1 MATLNGVEFGIVNK
15 TTTVIHDNNI
25 IDIPG
30 SDTVVNDDAGYS
42 TGPMQ
47 ITGHV
52 KNESEFDDFKG
63 EFYGG
68 GDLTLIADP
77 DSGKQYTVYASG
89 NVTELDGDNTYPLTD
104 IVFQCSFFMKYP
116 YLESVTE
123 VTRTKTITSN
133 NQEWSADDSANDID
147 TSGSVDAVPDIQ
159 VKGGTTNAGII
170 QTDTDSNYNLSNS
183 LSTVSISYTGTSGSE
198 VITSSN
204 RFGQTI
210 NCRKAGMAIL
220 DSIQINVQTVTVAGD
235 VTCSVYDGTSGT
247 LIDSKVLAI
256 SSTGVKTYTFT
267 TPIAIVQSETT
278 CSDASDGSKIFFE
291 ITATGST
298 SILIETGSDGYAD
311 GSGYRDG
318 GAVGWDMYFV
328 ASGHSCK
335 EIRQTFTVSG
345 TPTLYKV
352 IINLCKYNYGGSNA
366 VTVVIKD
373 GGTTLGT
380 GTAVLTG
387 STFSDVIFVLSEQT
401 TNSLDLASGTTY
413 TIVIT
418 PPSDSA
424 NATAIL
430 IKTKTTSVYANG
442 AVTLVE
448 DGGTT
453 RLQTQDLYF
462 SLPFLYSNGNVEI
475 YNTDDSTV
483 KCAVANKIL
492 NGAVHRINVDGT
504 GTIYYDDNFTT
515 DKWSD
520 ESIYSGIT
528 HDTGDD
534 ELDIADDGYIYWKCD
549 AKYPISGTPTLTSQI
564 NITTGTPTIQISSD
578 GSTWYDI
585 DTAIVDDVDTEYPL
599 DSDGNLSLAGK
610 TLFYFRFDCVK
621 AATATC
627 SIKSFELDVAI
638 HTIYAKNPI
647 INKGATASTFRCDQ
661 NADSSMNCEV
671 KLIYPA
677 RWWA

>member
-15 TTTVIHDNNI
+15 TTTVIHDNNV

-89 NVTELDGDNTYPLTD
+89 NVTELDGDNTYPLID

-116 YLESVTE
+116 YLESTTD

-133 NQEWSADDSANDID
+133 NQEWSADDDGADIE
-147 TSGSVDAVPDIQ
+147 TYGRVDAVPDIQ
-159 VKGGTTNAGII
+159 ITGGVDSVYEILSPNPISEPGFETITDWSYSESDPYNSLVGGQDSTYKVEGTYSYGII
-170 QTDTDSNYNLSNS
+170 VSNQLAIGNY
-183 LSTVSISYTGTSGSE
+183 GR
-198 VITSSN
+198 ITQNIDLGLIN
-204 RFGQTI
+204 RITFKHRCI
-210 NCRKAGMAIL
+210 
-220 DSIQINVQTVTVAGD
+220 
-235 VTCSVYDGTSGT
+235 T
-247 LIDSKVLAI
+247 LIGHPIVKFKVLA
-256 SSTGVKTYTFT
+256 
-267 TPIAIVQSETT
+267 
-278 CSDASDGSKIFFE
+278 
-291 ITATGST
+291 GST
-298 SILIETGSDGYAD
+298 VIASYDTPADYTDTGWLDRTVDIDSTEQTLSFQIY
-311 GSGYRDG
+311 SDG
-318 GAVGWDMYFV
+318 GAALNLDINTYID
-328 ASGHSCK
+328 S
-335 EIRQTFTVSG
+335 IVSHKKS
-345 TPTLYKV
+345 PT
-352 IINLCKYNYGGSNA
+352 
-366 VTVVIKD
+366 KD
-373 GGTTLGT
+373 
-380 GTAVLTG
+380 
-387 STFSDVIFVLSEQT
+387 
-401 TNSLDLASGTTY
+401 
-413 TIVIT
+413 
-418 PPSDSA
+418 
-424 NATAIL
+424 
-430 IKTKTTSVYANG
+430 
-442 AVTLVE
+442 LV
-448 DGGTT
+448 
-453 RLQTQDLYF
+453 
-462 SLPFLYSNGNVEI
+462 I
-475 YNTDDSTV
+475 YNTSDTTV
-483 KCAVANKIL
+483 KCAVANEVL
-492 NGAVHRINVDGT
+492 DGATHRINVDGT
-504 GTIYYDDNFTT
+504 GTIDFDDDFSTG
-515 DKWSD
+515 KWSYTCAGL
-520 ESIYSGIT
+520 IGVT
-528 HDTGDD
+528 HDTTND
-534 ELDIADDGYIYWKCD
+534 EIDIADDGYIYWKCD
-549 AKYPISGTPTLTSQI
+549 AKYPISGVPILTSQI

-585 DTAIVDDVDTEYPL
+585 DTAIVDNVDTEYPL
-599 DSDGNLSLAGK
+599 YSDGNLSLAGE